1 MVDWM
6 MTDLVE
12 WLAQRVEDVLG
23 GLLAF
28 LTSSIFLS
36 PDVTVLPQVR
46 TIAGKSALVV
56 NACYVVAIIAVGV
69 ATMVG
74 DSVQVRYQAKELVPR
89 LVVGFV
95 LSWFAVPLCA
105 VLIDIANGL
114 TVAMVGTAAPTTDAV
129 SFARAH
135 VVAALTDP
143 ANALVALII
152 GLLIFGLMFVLVTG
166 WIVRV
171 AVLVVLAGIAPAALG
186 CYCLPWTQPAAE
198 LWWRS
203 LLGCLGTATL
213 QAVVFSTGIQLLT
226 GPQPSLP
233 ILLGLPGSDAM
244 NLLLVLVVLWT
255 TVKIPG
261 LMRRYVTGRGAPNV
275 GAILLRAVVIQGITR
290 RLPLL
295 RGVR

>member
-1 MVDWM
+1 V
-6 MTDLVE
+6 
-12 WLAQRVEDVLG
+12 
-23 GLLAF
+23 
-28 LTSSIFLS
+28 
-36 PDVTVLPQVR
+36 
-46 TIAGKSALVV
+46 
-56 NACYVVAIIAVGV
+56 VGV
-69 ATMVG
+69 
-74 DSVQVRYQAKELVPR
+74 
-89 LVVGFV
+89 V
-95 LSWFAVPLCA
+95 LSSFAVPLCGVA
-105 VLIDIANGL
+105 IDVANGL
-114 TVAMVGTAAPTTDAV
+114 TVSMVGTAAPTTEAV
-129 SFARAH
+129 SFARTH

-152 GLLIFGLMFVLVTG
+152 GLLIVGLMFVLVTG

-171 AVLVVLAGIAPAALG
+171 GILVILAGIAPAALG
-186 CYCLPWTQPAAE
+186 CYCTPWTLSAAQ

-226 GPQPSLP
+226 DPQASLP
-233 ILLGLPGSDAM
+233 LLLGLPGSDLM

-261 LMRRYVTGRGAPNV
+261 LMRRYVTRRGATNV